1 MLQTFGG
8 QNQEKQIN
16 KGMQLGVPGKEHH
29 SGEGS
34 CDQPLGAFQLQF
46 EFFHRCL
53 PLQYLLVPFLSPF
66 PMT

>member
-8 QNQEKQIN
+8 QNQEKR
-16 KGMQLGVPGKEHH
+16 KMQLGVPGKEHH

-46 EFFHRCL
+46 GFVHRCL
-53 PLQYLLVPFLSPF
+53 PLQCLL
-66 PMT
+66 